1 MKLRRRRLSTIQNE
15 EVLPEVLK
23 GESFF
28 IPCFNEKD
36 AHSKRVSLNNAKMNG
51 FPPWEQKKIKIQKV
65 EINKKWGVKVFPAA
79 KTTIMKIVGD
89 EMVPWS
95 SEEED
100 EEVVGDVL
108 SKGDKRMISL
118 MLRDKKSTEEI
129 VSTVGEEKKEL
140 IQAEII
146 IYTGVP
152 I

>member
-1 MKLRRRRLSTIQNE
+1 
-15 EVLPEVLK
+15 
-23 GESFF
+23 
-28 IPCFNEKD
+28 
-36 AHSKRVSLNNAKMNG
+36 MNG